1 MRNVGII
8 YPARGQMGFK
18 DLGEPL
24 SLAPNEVLIETR
36 YSGITNGTERHALL
50 AEHGWKTFPSAHGY
64 QSVGTIRAVGKDVT
78 EFTPGDW
85 VFYGNYIGHR
95 GWHVVD
101 VSLPNGM
108 HLCQKLPSDADHRRF
123 ALLGVAGVAMRGAR
137 RCRVQ
142 PAQNVWV
149 AGLGLIGQFTA
160 QSARALGARVTVSD
174 VNERRLSLAGQCG
187 AHRCLDARDPQL
199 WDKLKAQ
206 GTYERIFDC
215 CGVPSLL
222 MDIHRAGLVPHGGVI
237 GCLAVRSET
246 TFHWSMLHTTEAS
259 IEVSCHF
266 SLDDL
271 KVLIHFIGEGIIKVD
286 PLISHAVSIDEAPT
300 IYDTLRGRPA
310 DLLGVVFDWA
320 E

>member
-1 MRNVGII
+1 MRTVGIE
-8 YPARGQMGFK
+8 YPEKGVAHFM
-18 DLGEPL
+18 DLGEPPEL
-24 SLAPNEVLIETR
+24 GPTEVLVNTR
-36 YSGITNGTERHALL
+36 YSGITNGTERHAMM
-50 AEHGWKTFPSAHGY
+50 AEHGWGQFPSAHGY
-64 QSVGTIRAVGKDVT
+64 QAVGTIDVVGEAVTDFAV
-78 EFTPGDW
+78 GDW
-85 VFYGNYIGHR
+85 VFYGHYIGHR

-101 VSLPNGM
+101 VSLPNGV
-108 HLCQKLPSDADHRRF
+108 HLCQPLPAADDYRPF

-137 RCRVQ
+137 RCRVG

-174 VNERRLSLAGQCG
+174 VNEKRLAAAAEVG
-187 AHRCLDARDPQL
+187 AHRALDARDPDVM
-199 WDKLKAQ
+199 DKLKER
-206 GTYERIFDC
+206 GPYERIFDC

-222 MDIHRAGLVPHGGVI
+222 MDIFHAGLVPHGGVI

-246 TFHWSMLHTTEAS
+246 TFHWSMLHGTEAS

-271 KVLIHFIGEGIIKVD
+271 KVLIHFIGEGVIRIE
-286 PLISHAVSIDEAPT
+286 PLISHIVSVDEAPR
-300 IYDTLRGRPA
+300 IYETLRDSPG